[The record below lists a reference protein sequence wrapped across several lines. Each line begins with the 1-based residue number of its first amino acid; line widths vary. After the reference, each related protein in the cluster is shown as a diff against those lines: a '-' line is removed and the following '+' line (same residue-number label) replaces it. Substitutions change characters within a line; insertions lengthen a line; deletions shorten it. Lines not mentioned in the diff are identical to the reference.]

1 MTLLDDALPAR
12 SGSPGKVWLV
22 GAGPGAADLITV
34 RGARI
39 LGGADVVLYD
49 ALVTAEMLALCGQ
62 AELISVGKRSG
73 QRSTAQDAINALLV
87 ECAFK
92 FERVVR
98 LKGGDPMLFG
108 RADEELRALEAAGID
123 VEIVPGITTAVA
135 AAAATRQPLTKRGV
149 ARSVAFFT
157 SSTGPDQPEHP
168 ALPHTDTLVQ
178 YMGGREAAATAERL
192 LAQGRRADTPVVV
205 VENCSRP
212 DERIARL
219 TLNDLARGLE
229 AAHGPVLVMIG
240 EALRLRQHQ
249 AGPGIPARQVRSA

>member
-1 MTLLDDALPAR
+1 MER
-12 SGSPGKVWLV
+12 RMVKGKVYLV

-39 LGGADVVLYD
+39 LGQADVVLYD
-49 ALVTAEMLALCGQ
+49 ALVTPEMLALCSQ

-73 QRSTAQDAINALLV
+73 QRSVAQDAINALLV

-92 FERVVR
+92 FATVVR

-108 RADEELRALEAAGID
+108 RADEELRALEAEGIE

-135 AAAATRQPLTKRGV
+135 AAAATKQPLTKRGV

-157 SSTGPDQPEHP
+157 SSTGPEQPEHP
-168 ALPHTDTLVQ
+168 ALPHTDTMVQ

-212 DERIARL
+212 DERIQRL
-219 TLNDLARGLE
+219 PLSELARGLE

-240 EALRLRQHQ
+240 EALRLREHQ
-249 AGPGIPARQVRSA
+249 QAALSAAHPVGWTGSPSTRR